1 MTGERSPEGLVRDL
15 VAAFAAVDPEAMG
28 AVLADDVVA
37 HITNA
42 AGGSD
47 VISGRDELVSRL
59 GAFDYGSAE
68 LSLTVTNAVEPAAD
82 QAMVMVE
89 VRATRSDGAKLH
101 NHAAH
106 LCTVR
111 DGLIS
116 EWWMVDAL
124 PARSDEFWR
133 GA

>member
-1 MTGERSPEGLVRDL
+1 MTGERSPGALVRDL

-68 LSLTVTNAVEPAAD
+68 LSLAGGTHGSAA
-82 QAMVMVE
+82 QV
-89 VRATRSDGAKLH
+89 
-101 NHAAH
+101 
-106 LCTVR
+106 
-111 DGLIS
+111 
-116 EWWMVDAL
+116 
-124 PARSDEFWR
+124 ARCSPPCGVGPRRF
-133 GA
+133 A

>member
-1 MTGERSPEGLVRDL
+1 MTGERSPGALVRDL
-15 VAAFAAVDPEAMG
+15 VAGFAAVDPEAMG

-42 AGGSD
+42 EGGAD

-89 VRATRSDGAKLH
+89 VRATRSDGAELR